1 MEVIARTIA
10 PVKTRIRDGETTPS
24 IIAAALVRLAGVGP
38 ETTVLEANCG
48 RPEFLEA
55 LAAAGARRVSGFSL
69 DRQALFAARE
79 RYGDFDLERRDFLH
93 SPHTASFEVAVG
105 RPPYA
110 SWADI
115 PESTRHILTSRP
127 FWKGLGV
134 NGDWDLLYTSMIW
147 QIERLQPGGRLV
159 LLTPSVWLA
168 AAGAAELR
176 HYLATHGSF
185 EAIFSFGPLALFG
198 EAAPTLIISY
208 RKGPLEAA
216 EMRRRIRVLEVTERQ
231 ADLET
236 LVPAMLSDFE
246 RMSTERSYERR
257 RDGYRSYNRRP
268 FAPEGIWYLASPKE
282 EAAVLALEESTTAR
296 LSDVADIG
304 VGPAS
309 GANEAFALSAEE
321 AAALPRGEQAL
332 VRHFVRAEHCKR
344 WAVSGTAPYI
354 FADDVPDIETFE
366 RRYPT
371 VHGRLSRYRAIL
383 EARYLPNSRRWW
395 DWATVRGLTSGPD
408 VPAGRIF
415 VPGIDRSPASRYS
428 YSPGSLVGL
437 GDVLTIS
444 AKPTMGEDLRY
455 LLAWLNSTLVEEWYR
470 IKGRRA
476 GARVRYNYGAVSAI
490 PYRTIDRRQP
500 GEVKI
505 HDEIVR
511 LTDELLGGAQGE
523 RRVELERQINQ
534 LISRLLTPVAKR

>member
-1 MEVIARTIA
+1 
-10 PVKTRIRDGETTPS
+10 
-24 IIAAALVRLAGVGP
+24 
-38 ETTVLEANCG
+38 
-48 RPEFLEA
+48 
-55 LAAAGARRVSGFSL
+55 
-69 DRQALFAARE
+69 
-79 RYGDFDLERRDFLH
+79 
-93 SPHTASFEVAVG
+93 
-105 RPPYA
+105 
-110 SWADI
+110 
-115 PESTRHILTSRP
+115 
-127 FWKGLGV
+127 
-134 NGDWDLLYTSMIW
+134 
-147 QIERLQPGGRLV
+147 
-159 LLTPSVWLA
+159 
-168 AAGAAELR
+168 
-176 HYLATHGSF
+176 
-185 EAIFSFGPLALFG
+185 
-198 EAAPTLIISY
+198 
-208 RKGPLEAA
+208 
-216 EMRRRIRVLEVTERQ
+216 
-231 ADLET
+231 
-236 LVPAMLSDFE
+236 MLSDFE

-383 EARYLPNSRRWW
+383 ETRYLPNSRRWW
-395 DWATVRGLTSGPD
+395 DWATVRGLTSSTE

-428 YSPGSLVGL
+428 YSPGNLVGL

-476 GARVRYNYGAVSAI
+476 GARMRYNYGAVSAI
-490 PYRTIDRRQP
+490 PYRTIDRRRP

-505 HDEIVR
+505 HNEIVR

-523 RRVELERQINQ
+523 RRVDLERQINQ
-534 LISRLLTPVAKR
+534 LISRLLTPDAKR